1 MLSTTAFLVN
11 EPSTNLLKITNPVEA
26 LFWENQVDIRDKKE
40 KPNVS
45 KNDRERGFM
54 TDKNIILVPNNNDL
68 TNFPAFLSLNIGD
81 YNLLTISGIKNKIR
95 AGFVNFNIAL
105 DVDWK
110 IKQPPTN
117 FGSDFTIPA
126 WFTIVIFRTNADY
139 INANG
144 GSAVYFNPLLSIKVG
159 DLIYSTANNNFLFEQ
174 LPNSKAINLL
184 DTTQNKDWFSNPQK
198 ITNNQLENIVLG
210 FGEKQFGHGI
220 FFDKTGILQPLQDYL
235 IGSSTTTSTL
245 KDNLTFNSIFTYN
258 YTTI

>member
-54 TDKNIILVPNNNDL
+54 TDKNIIVVANNNDL
-68 TNFPAFLSLNIGD
+68 ANYPAFLSLNIAD
-81 YNLLTISGIKNKIR
+81 YNLLTISGIQNKIR

-117 FGSDFTIPA
+117 FGSDFTIPV

-139 INANG
+139 INASG
-144 GSAVYFNPLLSIKVG
+144 GSVVYFNPLLSIKVG
-159 DLIYSTANNNFLFEQ
+159 NLIYSTANNNFLFEQ
-174 LPNSKAINLL
+174 LANSKAINLL
-184 DTTQNKDWFSNPQK
+184 DTIQFKDWFSNPQK

-210 FGEKQFGHGI
+210 SGEKQFGHGL
-220 FFDKTGILQPLQDYL
+220 FLEKPLSNPALETYL
-235 IGSSTTTSTL
+235 TSTTIQN
-245 KDNLTFNSIFTYN
+245 NLTFNSIFTYN